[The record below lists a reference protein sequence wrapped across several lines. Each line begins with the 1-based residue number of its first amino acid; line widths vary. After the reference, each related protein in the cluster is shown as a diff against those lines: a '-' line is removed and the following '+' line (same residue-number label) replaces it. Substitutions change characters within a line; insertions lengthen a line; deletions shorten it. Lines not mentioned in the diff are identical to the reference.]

1 MPSNQ
6 AISKITAR
14 VYSNM
19 LFLLYPGNPGSH
31 VEGIIAPCKIDARA
45 NLISWTYLGGGN
57 TVSQNHEPMR
67 RAGRK

>member
-1 MPSNQ
+1 
-6 AISKITAR
+6 
-14 VYSNM
+14 M